1 MVNMKHNDWF
11 TQTTKSDTVNAVA
24 NKAGIVQRTLARQI
38 ERGHIDAE
46 NAIKIAIAYNVH
58 PVRALVDTGYLEEK
72 YAQEVDITTAIQTAD
87 EMVIV
92 DEVLRRMR
100 KGEASENF
108 TKPADQ
114 VGKERKLKALSD
126 ADDMNDGTVRPFD
139 YSEYA
144 ADSSED
150 ETEARLERG
159 EDLID

>member
-1 MVNMKHNDWF
+1 MVSMEHNDWF
-11 TQTTKSDTVNAVA
+11 TQTTKNATVNAVA

-114 VGKERKLKALSD
+114 VAKERNLSVVSD
-126 ADDMNDGTVRPFD
+126 ASDIDDGTVKPFD
-139 YSEYA
+139 YGEYA
-144 ADSSED
+144 ADSSID